1 MNIKLFF
8 QSLTP
13 EEKKELYQCFS
24 GNEYKAHRQTIEEFI
39 NTIPNGRVKISL
51 QSYIDFYKRVYY
63 NLMLCV
69 YYNLMRNTGKKTW
82 HDFQE
87 LLKDR
92 QC

>member
-1 MNIKLFF
+1 MNIQLLF
-8 QSLTP
+8 QALTP

-39 NTIPNGRVKISL
+39 NTIPNGRVKTSL
-51 QSYIDFYKRVYY
+51 WSYIYRY
-63 NLMLCV
+63 NAIFLDEILE
-69 YYNLMRNTGKKTW
+69 YRFLILRNAGKKTW

-87 LLKDR
+87 LLKYR

>member
-1 MNIKLFF
+1 MNIKQLF

-24 GNEYKAHRQTIEEFI
+24 GNEYKAHRATIEEFI
-39 NTIPNGRVKISL
+39 NTIPNGRVKTSL
-51 QSYIDFYKRVYY
+51 QSYIDVYKRFYIDEIVEHRF
-63 NLMLCV
+63 LII
-69 YYNLMRNTGKKTW
+69 RNAGKKTW

-92 QC
+92 I